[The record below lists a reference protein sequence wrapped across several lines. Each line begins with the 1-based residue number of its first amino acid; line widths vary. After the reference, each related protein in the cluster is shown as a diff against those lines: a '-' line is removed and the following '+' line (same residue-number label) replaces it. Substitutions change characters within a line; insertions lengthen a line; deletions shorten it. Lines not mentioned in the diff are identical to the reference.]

1 MSGQLQE
8 CRGNRQAA
16 AIWPLQSPDRRRR
29 VSASAAAPG
38 RGPMAQGRIYV
49 GIGGWTFEPWRGVFY
64 PEGLTQKREL
74 EFASRALTSIEI
86 HGPYYSTFKP
96 ASWQKWHDETPAGF
110 VFSVN
115 DSRYCTNRPD
125 LAPAGAP
132 LSPFPG
138 PGHPPLG

>member
-38 RGPMAQGRIYV
+38 RGPMAQGRIFV
-49 GIGGWTFEPWRGVFY
+49 GIGGWTYEPWRGVFY

-74 EFASRALTSIEI
+74 AFASRALTSIEI
-86 HGPYYSTFKP
+86 NGTYSSTFQP
-96 ASWQKWHDETPAGF
+96 ATWQKWREGKTEG
-110 VFSVN
+110 SG
-115 DSRYCTNRPD
+115 
-125 LAPAGAP
+125 LAAQA
-132 LSPFPG
+132 
-138 PGHPPLG
+138 